1 MAKRKT
7 HSASFK
13 SKVALEAIK
22 GEMTVAELAA
32 KYEVHPTMVTK
43 WKKQAV
49 EGMTDI
55 FSRGDLPAR
64 DADHQARIKELH
76 AKIGELTVE
85 RDFLAK
91 AFGR

>member
-13 SKVALEAIK
+13 AKAALEAIK
-22 GEMTVAELAA
+22 GEMTIAELASR
-32 KYEVHPTMVTK
+32 YEVHPTMITK
-43 WKKQAV
+43 WKKQA
-49 EGMTDI
+49 MDDMADI
-55 FSRGDLPAR
+55 FAKGGRSPRQD
-64 DADHQARIKELH
+64 DQEARIKELR
-76 AKIGELTVE
+76 AKIGELIVE